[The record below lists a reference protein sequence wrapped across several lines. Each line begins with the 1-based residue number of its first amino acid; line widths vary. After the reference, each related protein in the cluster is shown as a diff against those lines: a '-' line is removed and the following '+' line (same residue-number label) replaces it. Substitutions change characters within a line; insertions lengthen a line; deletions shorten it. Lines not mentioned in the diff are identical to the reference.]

1 MNLWHWLGI
10 TAAIGLAVYLLYRIS
25 RLERSVAIRDRVF
38 KSPGWE
44 RRAKEFLDVEGDE

>member
-1 MNLWHWLGI
+1 MNLWHWLAI
-10 TAAIGLAVYLLYRIS
+10 FTAIGIPYLLYRVC

-44 RRAKEFLDVEGDE
+44 RRAKEFIEGDD